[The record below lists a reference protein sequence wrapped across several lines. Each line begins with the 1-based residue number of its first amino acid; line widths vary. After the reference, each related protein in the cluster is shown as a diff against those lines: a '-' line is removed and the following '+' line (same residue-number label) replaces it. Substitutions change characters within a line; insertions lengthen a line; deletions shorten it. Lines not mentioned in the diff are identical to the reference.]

1 MDQSDQI
8 SRRDAVIGISF
19 LGALMVALSA
29 TIVYRIVDDRPPKRP
44 QYSAPIAAASRE
56 PDDEALAAPAIA
68 ASTLDDAVEMASH
81 EAPGAAPSHE
91 QSTAGI
97 APATP
102 TFVAPSNR

>member
-19 LGALMVALSA
+19 LGVLMAALSA
-29 TIVYRIVDDRPPKRP
+29 TIVYRIVDDRPQKRP
-44 QYSAPIAAASRE
+44 QYSAPIAAASVE
-56 PDDEALAAPAIA
+56 PYEDPLPSPVI
-68 ASTLDDAVEMASH
+68 DDAVEMASH
-81 EAPGAAPSHE
+81 EAAVTPATSGQSAATS
-91 QSTAGI
+91 